1 MKTLN
6 KDLKE
11 GSFKQMYLLYGEEDY
26 LRASYKK
33 RLTKALSDPEDTMNY
48 SYFDGKDI
56 SVPAIIDLAETLP
69 FLAPRRLIV
78 IENSSFFKSSQEELA
93 QYLESACE
101 TTYFLFVEKEV
112 DKRTKL
118 FKTVSKKGYAA
129 QLSAQDASVLQSW
142 ILAQL
147 GKEGY
152 QITNGA
158 MSRFLLYTGADM
170 TLIENELEKLICYCM
185 KTKEIHDEDVERI
198 TIRQIDNKIFEMIDC
213 VANQK
218 QHRALELYYD
228 LLAVKEKP
236 SRILYLITR
245 QFNLMYQAK
254 SLKQRGYDTRSIA
267 DRTGLKPYVA
277 GLYISQSEQF
287 SMQRLRYLMEQCCQ
301 YEENIKTGRIG
312 DRLAVEMMLIA
323 YSSLKR

>member
-198 TIRQIDNKIFEMIDC
+198 TIRQIDNKIFEVIDC

>member
-118 FKTVSKKGYAA
+118 FKTVSKKGYAV

>member
-6 KDLKE
+6 KDIKE

-56 SVPAIIDLAETLP
+56 SVPQIIDLAETLP
-69 FLAPRRLIV
+69 FLAERRLIV

-118 FKTVSKKGYAA
+118 FKTVSKKGYAS
-129 QLSAQDASVLQSW
+129 QLGAQDTSVLQSW
-142 ILAQL
+142 ILSQL

-152 QITNGA
+152 KITNGA
-158 MSRFLLYTGADM
+158 MNQFLLYTGADM

-185 KTKEIHDEDVERI
+185 KTKEIHNEDVEMI

-218 QHRALELYYD
+218 QRRALELYYD

-236 SRILYLITR
+236 GRILYLITR

-267 DRTGLKPYVA
+267 EKTGLKPYIA

-301 YEENIKTGRIG
+301 YEENIKTGRIS

>member
-129 QLSAQDASVLQSW
+129 QLSVQDASVLQSW